1 MLRLVAGRVPLL
13 IELKSSPLWPAL
25 ERAVL
30 DALHGYEGELA
41 IQSFEH
47 RTLRHLDRCD
57 VPHVVGHLWRRRA
70 RPAVGLE
77 PAFFGCPV
85 DGLASRAVRRR
96 REAGA
101 VVLAWTVRSPEQA
114 QRALR
119 FVDNF
124 IFEGWV
130 PPIGPAAA
138 NGHALGDALGDA
150 RSGPGSRRAG
160 GREHDARVEPDDAAG
175 QREQRVDLEL

>member
-57 VPHVVGHLWRRRA
+57 VPHAVGHLWRRRA
-70 RPAVGLE
+70 RPAAGLE
-77 PAFFGCPV
+77 PAFFGCHV

-101 VVLAWTVRSPEQA
+101 VALAWTLRSPEQA

-124 IFEGWV
+124 IFEGWI
-130 PPIGPAAA
+130 PPIGPAAT
-138 NGHALGDALGDA
+138 NGHALDEA